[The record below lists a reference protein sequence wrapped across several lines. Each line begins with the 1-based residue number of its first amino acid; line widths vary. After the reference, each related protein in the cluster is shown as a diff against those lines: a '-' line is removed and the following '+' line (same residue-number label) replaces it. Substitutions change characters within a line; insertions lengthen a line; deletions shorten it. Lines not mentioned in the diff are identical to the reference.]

1 MTDVLTV
8 AAASLRDDALRVRVL
23 SHNLAN
29 AQTPGYR
36 KQIAV
41 GGGFAQHFTHADAV
55 QANASVRSD
64 AVVIDPRAGTLRST
78 GIAAD
83 VAVEG
88 AAFIEVAGP
97 SGPLYTRQGSL
108 RVDVQG
114 RLAGEHG
121 FPVNGASGEIR
132 LANLPFTIGRDGAVR
147 QQDRVIGHIK
157 LVSFIDAGQLAPHGQ
172 GLYRQDSARIDEHAL
187 VSQLRPGFLES
198 SNVNV
203 TEEMVR
209 LTEAVRHFESVHRV
223 VQTHDEMMEK
233 AIRKLGEF

>member
-8 AAASLRDDALRVRVL
+8 AAASMRDDALRVRVL

-29 AQTPGYR
+29 VQTPGYR

-41 GGGFAQHFTHADAV
+41 GAGFAHHFAHADGAHLP
-55 QANASVRSD
+55 APVRRD
-64 AVVIDPRAGTLRST
+64 AVVIDPRAGTLKST
-78 GIAAD
+78 GIGAD

-108 RVDVQG
+108 HVDVQG
-114 RLAGEHG
+114 RLVGEHG
-121 FPVNGASGEIR
+121 FPVNGAGGEIR

-157 LVSFIDAGQLAPHGQ
+157 LVSFVDAGQLTPHGQ
-172 GLYRQDSARIDEHAL
+172 GLYLQDRARIDEHAL
-187 VSQLRPGFLES
+187 ASQLRSGYLES

-209 LTEAVRHFESVHRV
+209 LTEAVRHFESIHRV